1 MILASRLRAVFTAG
15 MLLVAAD
22 AAAQPCT
29 RAVPS
34 CTEFVEFAG
43 PSTRILIYRTH
54 PLDQKNADITR
65 ALVVVH
71 GAGRDADNYFRHVL
85 AGAYL
90 AEALDNT
97 VVVSM
102 RFASNDGLACRDTLD
117 TGELNW
123 QCGGPG
129 RWTAGGTA
137 IGTSSGLFPMKVN
150 VTSFDAADEVV
161 RKLRKRDVFPNLRA
175 IVVSGHSAGGQFV
188 SRYQMANQV
197 HDTSGAPMTYIVA
210 NPSSYAYPD
219 NLRPTASAVPANSGA
234 APPGYVPPLAETP
247 PPPFVPYADAP
258 NCTTYDQW
266 PYGLLH
272 RVGYAARI
280 PDGVLKKQLAARPA
294 TYLLGGLDIL
304 PLFGFDGSCAAR
316 AQGPTR
322 LARGLAFARHVTE
335 RYLAEHQTLIVPS
348 CGHNARCMFT
358 ADDVLPL
365 LFPK

>member
-1 MILASRLRAVFTAG
+1 VILASCMRAAFVAG
-15 MLLVAAD
+15 VLSVAAD
-22 AAAQPCT
+22 AAAQPCA

-54 PLDQKNADITR
+54 PLDQKSADIAR

-90 AEALDNT
+90 AGALDNT

-117 TGELNW
+117 AGELNW

-129 RWTAGGTA
+129 RWTAGG
-137 IGTSSGLFPMKVN
+137 IPVGTSSGLFATGVN
-150 VTSFDAADEVV
+150 VTSFDAADAVV
-161 RKLRKRDVFPNLRA
+161 RKLRKRDIFPNLRA

-197 HDTSGAPMTYIVA
+197 HDASGAPITYVVA

-219 NLRPTASAVPANSGA
+219 NLRPTASAVSANAGA
-234 APPGYVPPLAETP
+234 APPGYVPPLPETPAEPRWLCRSRLRRSPAETTRVETRDVSARRARYP
-247 PPPFVPYADAP
+247 PAVRIRRLLRGDGAGADAP
-258 NCTTYDQW
+258 CAWT
-266 PYGLLH
+266 
-272 RVGYAARI
+272 
-280 PDGVLKKQLAARPA
+280 GVCAVCQR
-294 TYLLGGLDIL
+294 TL
-304 PLFGFDGSCAAR
+304 PRR
-316 AQGPTR
+316 AQGADCAVVRTQCQV
-322 LARGLAFARHVTE
+322 HV
-335 RYLAEHQTLIVPS
+335 H
-348 CGHNARCMFT
+348 GG
-358 ADDVLPL
+358 
-365 LFPK
+365 